1 MDTPKYYLVIDLEAT
16 CDADQRLPRHETEII
31 EIGAVL
37 CDGQTLQ
44 PAAEFQTFVRPIRHP
59 RLTAFC
65 TALTTIRQADVDRA
79 PVFPQAI
86 ERLRRFVDG
95 RDFLFCSWG
104 DYDRNQFRRDAERH
118 RVRLPLG
125 ARHLNLKQAFQQAT
139 GAARLLGTGQAL
151 ASVGLTLEG
160 THHRGIDDARNI
172 AKLLPFCV
180 GQRAA
185 SARRSAEVVPRS
197 RG

>member
-1 MDTPKYYLVIDLEAT
+1 MEPPKYYLVIDLEAT
-16 CDADQRLPRHETEII
+16 CDADHRLPRHETEII

-44 PAAEFQTFVRPIRHP
+44 PVAEFQTFVRPIRHP

-65 TALTTIRQADVDRA
+65 TELTTIQQADVDRA

-86 ERLRRFVDG
+86 ERLRRFIDG
-95 RDFLFCSWG
+95 RECLFCSWG
-104 DYDRNQFRRDAERH
+104 DYDRNQLRRDAERH

-125 ARHLNLKQAFQQAT
+125 AKHLNLKQAFHEAT
-139 GAARLLGTGQAL
+139 GAARPLGTGQAL
-151 ASVGLTLEG
+151 ASVGLKPEG

-172 AKLLPFCV
+172 AKLLPYCLGRRV
-180 GQRAA
+180 APRAA
-185 SARRSAEVVPRS
+185 GAYAVPRS